1 MTDYIITVM
10 ARDRV
15 GIVRDVSIA
24 LAGLGGNITHLSETV
39 VRGYF
44 TLIISAQMPDTRT
57 ESEVRS
63 CVGACGEPG
72 ELEIGVR
79 TYREPECPE
88 ADCPTEK
95 FTLTMRGPDQPGIIS
110 RTTSYL
116 AGNGVNIDDFYCYVH
131 EGILLMLAEVSV
143 PHGIDVEAVQAGLEG
158 VGGEFG
164 LLIHLQHENIFRATS
179 EVRPVVDMTRG
190 HRDTGTRGAG
200 G

>member
-1 MTDYIITVM
+1 MMDYIITVM

-15 GIVRDVSIA
+15 GIVRDVSSA

-44 TLIISAQMPDTRT
+44 TLIISAEMPDACT

-63 CVGACGEPG
+63 CVQECGEPG
-72 ELEIGVR
+72 ELEIGVK
-79 TYREPECPE
+79 TYCEQECSE
-88 ADCPTEK
+88 AGCAAEK
-95 FTLTMRGPDQPGIIS
+95 FTLTMRGADQPGIIA

-116 AGNGVNIDDFYCYVH
+116 AENGINIDDFYCYVH
-131 EGILLMLAEVSV
+131 EGILLMLAEVSI
-143 PHGIDVEAVQAGLEG
+143 PQGIDVEAVQAGLEG

-164 LLIHLQHENIFRATS
+164 LMIHLQHENIFRATS
-179 EVRPVVDMTRG
+179 EVRPVVDMTRRHG
-190 HRDTGTRGAG
+190 DMETRGAG